1 MSNSRGIISYN
12 MVHLIYAERMDTI
25 MFLIRWLPFPEIQN
39 TNETAAQAIQP
50 AFPNNNVA
58 KKIMYFGVK

>member
-1 MSNSRGIISYN
+1 

-25 MFLIRWLPFPEIQN
+25 IFLIRWLPFSEIQN